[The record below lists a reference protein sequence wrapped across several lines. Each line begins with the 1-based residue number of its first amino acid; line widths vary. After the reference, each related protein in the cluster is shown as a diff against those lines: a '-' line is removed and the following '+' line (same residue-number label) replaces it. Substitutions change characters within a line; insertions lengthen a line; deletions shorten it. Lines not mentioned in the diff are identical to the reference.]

1 MGNLRPIGSEKL
13 QGMDKINRMIEI
25 ARYNEN
31 IPQPVNEDKSNE
43 FKKVLSD
50 GNTYNIVKEKNGY
63 VIKKGINESVHEYLE
78 PMKNRKYYSSYSQAL
93 KRLNLIIKE
102 VNVSEGYTK
111 NLSLFNESEDN
122 SERYT
127 LKLPTDEQAAPA
139 PAPEPQPAPAPAPVP
154 APSPAPTPSP
164 EDEMGMEDDMGM
176 DDDMGDEEGQDD
188 EPVTLKTIQKLT
200 GKLAQKLRAFSSIEE
215 DGMTSNDTKYVI
227 NSVLSALDLD
237 SLEEDDKEEIMSKF
251 EGGSEEGMD
260 DEGMGEEGMGDEGMG
275 EEGMETEP
283 PVSPEG
289 EMGEEFMGND
299 EEIENPEEFVKDIF
313 NMDEEE
319 SMDDMGDEYPRHGMR
334 RRKSR
339 EDHRMSDDHA
349 IHMEEMIEGMFS
361 ESKVDN
367 ILKKYFKIDER
378 EKVLSEEKKKKQLI
392 GTENDKKTV
401 QRIKSLS
408 ESVSQEISSTKI
420 IKKYPK
426 AKLLGKNKNS
436 NLVFEYNNKKLRV
449 TPKGSIL

>member
-93 KRLNLIIKE
+93 KRLNLITKE

-111 NLSLFNESEDN
+111 NLSLFNENEI
-122 SERYT
+122 EEKIY
-127 LKLPTDEQAAPA
+127 LKMPTDEQAAPA
-139 PAPEPQPAPAPAPVP
+139 PAPLPAPAPETAPLP
-154 APSPAPTPSP
+154 APAPAPTPSP
-164 EDEMGMEDDMGM
+164 EDEMGVEDEMGMEDE
-176 DDDMGDEEGQDD
+176 MGDEEGQDD

-227 NSVLSALDLD
+227 NSILSALDLD

-251 EGGSEEGMD
+251 EGES
-260 DEGMGEEGMGDEGMG
+260 EEGMGDEGMG
-275 EEGMETEP
+275 EEGMSDEGMETEP

-289 EMGEEFMGND
+289 EMAEDFMGD

-319 SMDDMGDEYPRHGMR
+319 SMDDMGDKYPRHGMR
-334 RRKSR
+334 KRKSR

-349 IHMEEMIEGMFS
+349 IHMEEMIEGMFT

-392 GTENDKKTV
+392 ESDNNKKTV

>member
-1 MGNLRPIGSEKL
+1 MGNLKPIGSEKL

-31 IPQPVNEDKSNE
+31 IPQPVNEDKSSE

-139 PAPEPQPAPAPAPVP
+139 PAPQPQPQPAPVP
-154 APSPAPTPSP
+154 APAPAPTPSP
-164 EDEMGMEDDMGM
+164 EDDMGMEDDMGTE
-176 DDDMGDEEGQDD
+176 DDMGGEEGQDD

-251 EGGSEEGMD
+251 EGGNEEGMD

-289 EMGEEFMGND
+289 EMAEDFMGGD
-299 EEIENPEEFVKDIF
+299 DDIKNPEEFVKKIF
-313 NMDEEE
+313 DMDEEE
-319 SMDDMGDEYPRHGMR
+319 SMDDEYPRHGMR
-334 RRKSR
+334 KRKSR
-339 EDHRMSDDHA
+339 EDHRLQDHEA
-349 IHMEEMIEGMFS
+349 TRMEDMIEGMFT

-378 EKVLSEEKKKKQLI
+378 ERVISEEKKKKQLI
-392 GTENDKKTV
+392 NSGNDKKTV
-401 QRIKSLS
+401 QRIKTLS
-408 ESVSQEISSTKI
+408 ESISQEISSTKI
-420 IKKYPK
+420 ITKYPK